1 MANNYVIGRGR
12 LYFDRFDA
20 AGESTG
26 FRYLGNTPSISVTKD
41 SQTLD
46 HYDSDSGLK
55 VKDKSVTLQE
65 DVRLSFETDNI
76 SPENLALWFA
86 GSTGAGATTAAAT
99 DATHAVDDVV
109 VGVSYYV
116 GRENISGVAVAPA
129 GGGTAVDASKYVVD
143 AAGGMITFTGDDL
156 AGDDLVVTYDAEA
169 VTSTGTIIDSGS
181 TVFGALRYVS
191 DNPVGANQVMNYPY
205 VKLTPNGDYQLKGDE
220 WQKLSFNVE
229 ILRDSTLG
237 VRFAIDQRA
246 ATNA

>member
-20 AGESTG
+20 SGASTG
-26 FRYLGNTPSISVTKD
+26 FRYLGNTPAISITKD

-65 DVRLSFETDNI
+65 DVRMSFETDNI

-86 GSTGAGATTAAAT
+86 GTAGAGGTTAAAT
-99 DATHAVDDVV
+99 DATFAANDVAL
-109 VGVSYYV
+109 GVSYYV
-116 GRENISGVAVAPA
+116 GRENISGVAIAPA
-129 GGGTAVDASKYVVD
+129 GGGTAVAADDYVVD
-143 AAGGMITFTGDDL
+143 AAGGMVTFTG
-156 AGDDLVVTYDAEA
+156 GVTPGSDYVITFDAEA
-169 VTSTGTIIDSGS
+169 VTTTGQIIDSGT

-191 DNPVGANQVMNYPY
+191 DNPVGANQTMNYPY

-229 ILRDSTLG
+229 ILRDATLG
-237 VRFAIDQRA
+237 SRFTIDARA